1 MLPYRSV
8 QDSSAVY
15 KMFKPSKPCT
25 KVLRA
30 SILYMASRNPAPF
43 AINGTWRTNKYTWR
57 NSHEEN
63 RFSYWSSSNEWMQC
77 MHFSIEIIWLYS
89 EAIQYI
95 VENQT
100 RMQDYDSLKQKAN
113 TISIHSWLTTPF
125 LHVIK
130 AEKTGRGINFR
141 FEKDFLPTFFVIWTM
156 NFHFIKCRCVQF
168 GYFIDNK
175 EGISITVKNYR

>member
-1 MLPYRSV
+1 MSFWTELAIYN
-8 QDSSAVY
+8 
-15 KMFKPSKPCT
+15 PSKWIEFAFESW
-25 KVLRA
+25 KKSIWFIIQLFRA
-30 SILYMASRNPAPF
+30 LNATVHKF
-43 AINGTWRTNKYTWR
+43 AV
-57 NSHEEN
+57 HPV
-63 RFSYWSSSNEWMQC
+63 
-77 MHFSIEIIWLYS
+77 YS

-141 FEKDFLPTFFVIWTM
+141 FEKDFLPTFFVKWIT